1 MTANI
6 YKNGFVNI
14 FGKKIIYIEDVVVFL
29 KNLQALDLKIFR
41 LIVAG
46 ICLAIIEVVAL
57 LVLAAFVNVSLQ
69 QSSSITF
76 GFAFLEM
83 VDFAS
88 LGFFQQA
95 SLCLFVF
102 LIRFISSL
110 LLQNYILLQSSE
122 MQVVAFFYWRRY
134 HRSDTSNLI

>member
-1 MTANI
+1 MLL
-6 YKNGFVNI
+6 
-14 FGKKIIYIEDVVVFL
+14 FL
-29 KNLQALDLKIFR
+29 KNLQALDLRFR

-88 LGFFQQA
+88 LGFPA
-95 SLCLFVF
+95 GITLLVCV
-102 LIRFISSL
+102 LIHS
-110 LLQNYILLQSSE
+110 
-122 MQVVAFFYWRRY
+122 
-134 HRSDTSNLI
+134 

>member
-1 MTANI
+1 M
-6 YKNGFVNI
+6 
-14 FGKKIIYIEDVVVFL
+14 

-122 MQVVAFFYWRRY
+122 MQVKLRVFLLEEALSS
-134 HRSDTSNLI
+134 RSALKF